1 MHSKE
6 ESRINI
12 RDQKESKGAEDAFDD
27 FISEIY
33 MALGKKKKESLSLN
47 MYQYKQSKLNN
58 KEKTRLK

>member
-27 FISEIY
+27 FISELY
-33 MALGKKKKESLSLN
+33 MALGKKKKISELEHVSI
-47 MYQYKQSKLNN
+47 QTVQT
-58 KEKTRLK
+58 E

>member
-27 FISEIY
+27 FISELY
-33 MALGKKKKESLSLN
+33 MALGEKKKKNLWAWTCINTNSPN
-47 MYQYKQSKLNN
+47 WITKRRQD
-58 KEKTRLK
+58 

>member
-27 FISEIY
+27 FISELY
-33 MALGKKKKESLSLN
+33 MALGKKKKRISELEHVSI
-47 MYQYKQSKLNN
+47 QTVQT
-58 KEKTRLK
+58 E

>member
-27 FISEIY
+27 FISELY
-33 MALGKKKKESLSLN
+33 MALGKKKKSLSLN

>member
-33 MALGKKKKESLSLN
+33 MALGKKKKNLWAWTCINTNSPN
-47 MYQYKQSKLNN
+47 WITKRRQD
-58 KEKTRLK
+58 